1 MFGNALMF
9 RDKTMEAHVLE
20 KLSSTDRELKRLQA
34 EEQRI
39 EKDIALKSER
49 KKLRIFQNRVD
60 MQGEVYRC

>member
-1 MFGNALMF
+1 MFVNAVMI

-20 KLSSTDRELKRLQA
+20 KLSSTDKELKRLQA

-49 KKLRIFQNRVD
+49 KKLRIF
-60 MQGEVYRC
+60 